1 MENECNRM
9 CAIDDVRHPVA
20 GAVDHE
26 QRQFDFRDRQ
36 FDFRDNEHRTGD
48 VVERDRQ

>member
-9 CAIDDVRHPVA
+9 CAVDDVRHPIA
-20 GAVDHE
+20 GAVDDK
-26 QRQFDFRDRQ
+26 QRQ